1 MKIILLI
8 FTVLLPC
15 KTNTQSTQDS
25 SLYSNIKYV
34 NGKYEREIE
43 CVFQGIGK
51 NPIDGDTQ
59 GIASAIKKEIKEIP
73 KSSVSL
79 VYKEKEYYISIKNKC
94 HTRGI
99 PYGEKI
105 KIRIIYFEKLR
116 QPYDFT
122 YPFAIITKIE
132 VTGKAPQAKPVINPI
147 TLPQNSTELR
157 INPLSPSNN
166 D

>member
-15 KTNTQSTQDS
+15 KTNAQSTQDS

-59 GIASAIKKEIKEIP
+59 GIASAIKKG
-73 KSSVSL
+73 SSV
-79 VYKEKEYYISIKNKC
+79 KC
-94 HTRGI
+94 VDAYHAMHI
-99 PYGEKI
+99 V
-105 KIRIIYFEKLR
+105 LM
-116 QPYDFT
+116 
-122 YPFAIITKIE
+122 
-132 VTGKAPQAKPVINPI
+132 
-147 TLPQNSTELR
+147 
-157 INPLSPSNN
+157 
-166 D
+166 

>member
-15 KTNTQSTQDS
+15 KTNAQSAQDS

-59 GIASAIKKEIKEIP
+59 GIASAIKKRLKRFLKVPFRLFIRK
-73 KSSVSL
+73 
-79 VYKEKEYYISIKNKC
+79 KN
-94 HTRGI
+94 
-99 PYGEKI
+99 
-105 KIRIIYFEKLR
+105 
-116 QPYDFT
+116 
-122 YPFAIITKIE
+122 
-132 VTGKAPQAKPVINPI
+132 I
-147 TLPQNSTELR
+147 TLA
-157 INPLSPSNN
+157 
-166 D
+166 